1 MTESISATGGTTV
14 RANGVELCV
23 ETFGRPGDPAV
34 LLLAGS
40 TSSMLMWDEEFC
52 QRLADHSRFVVRY
65 DYRDTGRSVT
75 YPPGKPPYALRDLA
89 ADAVGVLEALDLP
102 AAHLVGQSMGGM
114 VAQLV
119 ALDHPDRVAS
129 LVLVSA
135 SPAVPGPENPDLS
148 AMPDEFQKA
157 YSDVRL
163 PDWSDREQVIE
174 YRLSLQRPCT
184 GSGRT
189 FEEGRYRRL
198 IGREFDRAVDI
209 EASMKNHFAMA
220 DAPPW
225 RERLGELAVP
235 TLVIHGSDDPVHPFD
250 HATALVREIP
260 DASLLRLD
268 GVGHELPSQDWDTIV
283 AAVVTHTA

>member
-1 MTESISATGGTTV
+1 MTESIFPAGGTTV
-14 RANGVELCV
+14 EANGVDLCV
-23 ETFGRPGDPAV
+23 ETFGRPADPAV

-40 TSSMLMWDEEFC
+40 TSSMLMWDEQIC

-65 DYRDTGRSVT
+65 DYRDTGQSVT
-75 YPPGKPPYALRDLA
+75 YPPGKPPYTLLDLA
-89 ADAVGVLEALDLP
+89 ADVVGVLDALDLP

-119 ALDHPDRVAS
+119 ALDHPDRVAG
-129 LVLVSA
+129 LVLVSS
-135 SPAVPGPENPDLS
+135 SPVVPGSDSPDLS
-148 AMPDEFQKA
+148 GMSDEFQKA
-157 YSDVRL
+157 YADVQM

-184 GSGRT
+184 GSGRM
-189 FEEGRYRRL
+189 FEEARYRRL

-209 EASMKNHFAMA
+209 EASMKNQFAMG
-220 DAPPW
+220 DVPPW
-225 RERLGELAVP
+225 RGRLGELATP

-268 GVGHELPSQDWDTIV
+268 GVGHELHSQDWDTIV